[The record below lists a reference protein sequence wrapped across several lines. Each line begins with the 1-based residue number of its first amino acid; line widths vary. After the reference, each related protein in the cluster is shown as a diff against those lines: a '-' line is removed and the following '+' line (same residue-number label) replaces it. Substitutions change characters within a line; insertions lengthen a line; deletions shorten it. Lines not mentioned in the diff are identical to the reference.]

1 MIVNDILQKYC
12 RFYVSKI
19 RDIKQKQ
26 SKKKQIK
33 RKNKRKLILQSQ
45 IITK

>member
-26 SKKKQIK
+26 SKEQIK

>member
-12 RFYVSKI
+12 RFYVPKI

-26 SKKKQIK
+26 SKKQIK

>member
-26 SKKKQIK
+26 SKKQIK